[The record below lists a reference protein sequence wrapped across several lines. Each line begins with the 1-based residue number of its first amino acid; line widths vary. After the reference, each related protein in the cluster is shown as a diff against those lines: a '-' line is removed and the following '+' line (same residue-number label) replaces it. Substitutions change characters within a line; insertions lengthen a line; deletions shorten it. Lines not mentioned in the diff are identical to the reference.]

1 MRAAVILIIIAIAM
15 GFFMFLPVGPLG
27 PQQAQASTAPVPEP
41 SSIILLGLGV
51 AGLARYLRKRQ

>member
-1 MRAAVILIIIAIAM
+1 MRAAVILTIVAIAM
-15 GFFMFLPVGPLG
+15 GFFMFLPVGPIG
-27 PQQAQASTAPVPEP
+27 PQQASASFITVPEP